1 MIYGSKGNSTAFSN
15 SSGNGSVLKNYASI
29 MSGMRAGSSMAKL
42 KEDNVLRSDVKSETA
57 FKNNIYT

>member
-1 MIYGSKGNSTAFSN
+1 MEAF
-15 SSGNGSVLKNYASI
+15 LKNYASI